1 MLNNPLARLRD
12 ETGNVLV
19 TATALTI
26 AMMMLGTAALS
37 TVDTQSRQSGGER
50 VRESTFNLVEGVLS
64 SQTYVLG
71 RLGTGTSA
79 LPFPDT
85 CTPSSTQQLCP
96 EPTNLARTYSNST
109 QTDYEAGQLVWQ
121 SMVRDNST
129 GSFFEASVLGSCNTS
144 TTDNI
149 DCWDK
154 NGDKQ
159 LWVYSTATVRKRK
172 REIVALVQVEER
184 PVSFPRLAVAGGWF
198 ETSNNGNKV
207 IVNTGSSLGLG
218 VRCGDAD
225 DIGEPG
231 CLDYESSKGQ
241 VSPENIVGLGPDDAI
256 SADDLQDL
264 EDYAKAKG
272 TWYANCP
279 SNPNGKVVYVENA
292 SAATCSYNNSS
303 PAAPG
308 ASKCCNT
315 SESPGLFILERGKFS
330 MTGNIEF
337 HGLIYHTNVDN
348 STGVLIETGG
358 TTAIIG
364 GAAIDGPGGMSAG
377 SSGSNVVY
385 DATAFDLISATGTA
399 GVVQNTWRE
408 LPSE

>member
-1 MLNNPLARLRD
+1 MLNAMRLKD

-19 TATALTI
+19 TATALLI

-64 SQTYVLG
+64 SQTHVLG
-71 RLGTGTSA
+71 RLGTGTPG

-85 CTPSSTQQLCP
+85 CTPSSSQQLCP

-109 QTDYEAGQLVWQ
+109 QPDYEAGQLVWN
-121 SMVRDNST
+121 SRVRDNST
-129 GSFFEASVLGSCNTS
+129 GSFFETSLLGSCNAS

-159 LWVYSTATVRKRK
+159 LWVYSSATVRKRT

-184 PVSFPRLAVAGGWF
+184 PVSFPRMAVAGGWF
-198 ETSNNGNKV
+198 ETSNTGNKV
-207 IVNTGSSLGLG
+207 IVNTGSSLGIG
-218 VRCGDAD
+218 VRCTGA
-225 DIGEPG
+225 IGSDN
-231 CLDYESSKGQ
+231 CLEYDSGKGQ
-241 VSPENIVGLGPDDAI
+241 VSPENIVRLGPEGAI

-264 EDYAKAKG
+264 EDAAKAKG
-272 TWYANCP
+272 TWYASCP
-279 SNPNGKVVYVENA
+279 ANPNGKVVYVKNA
-292 SAATCSYNNSS
+292 SAATCSYDDSS

-315 SESPGLFILERGKFS
+315 PGSPGLFILERGKFS

-337 HGLIYHTNVDN
+337 HGLIYHRNVN
-348 STGVLIETGG
+348 ISTGVLIETGG

-364 GAAIDGPGGMSAG
+364 GASIDGPGGMSAG
-377 SSGSNVVY
+377 SSGSNVVF

>member
-1 MLNNPLARLRD
+1 MLKLSRLKD

-19 TATALTI
+19 TATALVI
-26 AMMMLGTAALS
+26 AMMMLGTAAMS
-37 TVDTQSRQSGGER
+37 TVDTQTRQSGGER

-71 RLGTGTSA
+71 RLGTGTQV

-85 CTPSSTQQLCP
+85 CTPASTQQLCP

-109 QTDYEAGQLVWQ
+109 QPDYEAGQLAWQ

-129 GSFFEASVLGSCNTS
+129 GSFFESSLLGSCNASTS
-144 TTDNI
+144 DNI

-159 LWVYSTATVRKRK
+159 LWVYSSATVRKRE
-172 REIVALVQVEER
+172 REIVALVLVEER
-184 PVSFPRLAVAGGWF
+184 PVSFPRMAVAGGWF
-198 ETSNNGNKV
+198 ATSNDGNKV

-218 VRCGDAD
+218 VRCDPETD
-225 DIGEPG
+225 PPP
-231 CLDYESSKGQ
+231 CLEYESSKGQ
-241 VSPENIVGLGPDDAI
+241 VSPENILRLGDDDAI

-264 EDYAKAKG
+264 EDYAKSKG
-272 TWYANCP
+272 TWYASCP
-279 SNPNGKVVYVENA
+279 ADPNGKVVYVENA
-292 SAATCSYNNSS
+292 SGATCSYNNSS

-308 ASKCCNT
+308 ESKCCN
-315 SESPGLFILERGKFS
+315 SAESPGLFILERGKFS

-337 HGLIYHTNVDN
+337 HGVIYHTNVDN
-348 STGVLIETGG
+348 ATGVLIETGG
-358 TTAIIG
+358 TTTIIG
-364 GAAIDGPGGMSAG
+364 GASIDGPGGMSAG
-377 SSGSNVVY
+377 SSGTNVVY
-385 DATAFDLISATGTA
+385 DPTAFDLISAAGTA